1 MANPTRASKKVE
13 GAHDDCIWAVTWSRG
28 DVLTG
33 ALDGTVKLWDKELD
47 YQVASDKEKVG
58 VNSVCAV
65 KDGSMAIAC
74 YQDAV
79 IRFFNLVDMKEVSS
93 IDPGLLEAWTVCL
106 SPTDDVLVSG
116 THRGSVNVWSMQE
129 GHEKVASLETNNRFI
144 LSTAFSKDLK
154 LATAGIDGFVN
165 IFDINTQQIVH
176 KVEAHALPIRSV
188 VFSPDGNLF
197 YTASDDRYVS
207 VYDTISGTLINS
219 FAHAGMA
226 LSVDTS
232 PDHRHFAV
240 GCADQNVVLWDMGMQ
255 RHVHIFDQHTDQV
268 WCVAFDKS
276 DSTGTASIVTVKNFM
291 TVLLQMCNI
300 IISTTYLIACNTF
313 KNAFTNSFFF
323 SACTYSLG
331 SRFASVGDDGLLQ
344 TYE

>member
-1 MANPTRASKKVE
+1 MSNPTRPSKKVE
-13 GAHDDCIWAVTWSRG
+13 TAHDECIWAVTWSGG
-28 DVLTG
+28 DVITG
-33 ALDGTVKLWDKELD
+33 ALDGTVKLWGKDLHHIGTSTK
-47 YQVASDKEKVG
+47 QKVG
-58 VNSVCAV
+58 VNSICAV
-65 KDGSMAIAC
+65 RDGSTAIAC

-79 IRFFNLVDMKEVSS
+79 IRFFNLVDMKEVSQ

-106 SPTDDVLVSG
+106 SPSDDVLVSG

-129 GHEKVASLETNNRFI
+129 GHEKVASLETNNKFI
-144 LSTAFSKDLK
+144 LCTAFNKELK

-165 IFDINTQQIVH
+165 IFDINTQQILH

-207 VYDTISGTLINS
+207 VYDTISGTLVNS

-226 LSVDTS
+226 LSVDAS

-255 RHVHIFDQHTDQV
+255 RQVQSFDQHTDQV
-268 WCVAFDKS
+268 WNISYDKS
-276 DSTGTASIVTVKNFM
+276 DSKGVDLNLSKYYEYAAHILFHVTKTSFRILHLVNFL
-291 TVLLQMCNI
+291 V
-300 IISTTYLIACNTF
+300 
-313 KNAFTNSFFF
+313 
-323 SACTYSLG
+323 G
-331 SRFASVGDDGLLQ
+331 SKFASVGDDGLLQ